1 MAKVMRP
8 VRLQDG
14 KSLSDY
20 YTVEGLI
27 RLAESRMF
35 YMVNDCRPDQS
46 KKYCWECGSH
56 NSEPTDMSCIS
67 CGKQL
72 KLRKFLISDRWEED
86 QKYQFSAFFEK
97 EIEHPVLLPA
107 FDLFEE
113 RKSMYAVYDWQNYEF
128 LIDLSSALNNRNI
141 LDIALR
147 LLGLIAH
154 YHEKGIVLGNFGLH
168 NLLIKSDTK
177 EVLFFDPVIERI
189 YPGEVP
195 ADQRAH
201 EMPYLSEILRKLTSA
216 SEVEL
221 ADFYE
226 KCKQG
231 VFKNPYEM
239 GREIERLL
247 SIFDKEERDQNA
259 SAMSDVGLVR
269 VLNEDNWGWGI
280 LKNGLKLY
288 VVADGMGG
296 HDAGEVASSLAVSLL
311 FEEMNTRLEEN
322 RKYNIEELR
331 KIFLTSF
338 QQANNGIKDYSEK
351 RGSDMGTTMVT
362 ALIVGKEAIVANVG
376 DSRAY
381 LHRKNSL
388 HQISKDHSLVQ
399 RFVDQGQLTMDEAR
413 HHPHSNILMRTVGT
427 DRNVQVDTFTVR
439 LETGDKI
446 LLCSDGLWG
455 EVEDAEMES
464 VINESAD
471 LWKATEDLVWA
482 AHAAGAKDNVTLVLY
497 EAGE

>member
-8 VRLQDG
+8 ARLQDG
-14 KSLSDY
+14 TNLSDY

-35 YMVNDCRPDQS
+35 YIVNDYRPDQS

-56 NSEPTDMSCIS
+56 SSAPVDMNCTS

-72 KLRKFLISDRWEED
+72 GLRKFLISARWEED
-86 QKYQFSAFFEK
+86 QKYQFSDFFEK

-107 FDLFEE
+107 FDLFLE

-128 LIDLSSALNNRNI
+128 LIDLSSAFNNRKV

-154 YHEKGIVLGNFGLH
+154 YHEKGIILGNFGLH
-168 NLLIKSDTK
+168 NLIIKSDTK
-177 EVLFFDPVIERI
+177 DVLFFDPVIERI

-195 ADQRAH
+195 EDQRGH
-201 EMPYLSEILRKLTSA
+201 ELPYLSEILRKLTSA

-221 ADFYE
+221 SNFYE
-226 KCKQG
+226 QTKTG
-231 VFKNPYEM
+231 AFKNPYEM
-239 GREIERLL
+239 GREIEKLIN
-247 SIFDKEERDQNA
+247 IFDKEERDENA
-259 SAMSDVGLVR
+259 SAISDVGLVR

-280 LKNGLKLY
+280 LKNKLKLY

-311 FEEMNTRLEEN
+311 FEEMNTRLDVN
-322 RKYNIEELR
+322 QKYNIEELR
-331 KIFLTSF
+331 AIFSTSF
-338 QQANNGIKDYSEK
+338 QQANNGIKDHAEK

-362 ALIVGKEAIVANVG
+362 ALIVGGSAIVANVG

-427 DRNVQVDTFTVR
+427 DRNVQVDTFTVK
-439 LETGDKI
+439 LEDGDKI

-455 EVEDAEMES
+455 EVEDAEMEQI
-464 VINESAD
+464 INDSSD
-471 LWKATEDLVWA
+471 LWKASEDLVWA
-482 AHAAGAKDNVTLVLY
+482 AHAAGAKDNVTLILY
-497 EAGE
+497 ES